1 MAYDSKKH
9 HYVSQLYLR
18 HFTFDPEEKRVH
30 TMTKK
35 GIIPDESNLIR
46 DICYEKN
53 YNTQLQE
60 SEQSRLEGEYA
71 EILRNLIETAD
82 REESDISFSDKFLEF
97 VSFMVGN
104 NIFVREKLASAY
116 TISKIEQNG
125 VELDNN
131 IVMNSGHRGKYDRS
145 EAFAGRTYKEFQNW
159 MWRLIRLD
167 LENNKG
173 CFITSDNPVS
183 IFNPENVFTPIDVKI
198 EPDWSQT
205 KVAISDRSDGGI
217 NMEVIVTLE
226 KVSFGQDVV
235 MTFPVT
241 PRLCLIGFSC
251 TERHNRFIKE
261 SQNRFVEFINLMTL
275 GQCNKAV
282 YSHSKELLVKTR
294 ANMPSFLNYC
304 DNNNLTPSFQVGI
317 R

>member
-1 MAYDSKKH
+1 MAQ
-9 HYVSQLYLR
+9 HYVPRFYLK
-18 HFTFDPEEKRVH
+18 HFAIDS
-30 TMTKK
+30 
-35 GIIPDESNLIR
+35 DESDVFSMSKDHTIH
-46 DICYEKN
+46 DKSSQISKICAKKN
-53 YNTQLQE
+53 YNTPEQE
-60 SEQSRLEGEYA
+60 REQSNLENGYA
-71 EILRNLIETAD
+71 KILRNLIETAD

-116 TISKIEQNG
+116 TISKIDQNG

-131 IVMNSGHRGKYDRS
+131 IVMDSGHRGKYDRS

-173 CFITSDNPVS
+173 CFITSDKPVS
-183 IFNPENVFTPIDVKI
+183 MFNPEDVFTPIDVRL
-198 EPDWSQT
+198 EHDWSQT
-205 KVAISDRSDGGI
+205 KIAMSQKSKDRIDM
-217 NMEVIVTLE
+217 NVVVTLE
-226 KVSFGQDVV
+226 KVSFGQDIV

-241 PRLCLIGFSC
+241 PRLCLIGFSW